1 MSNVQR
7 TWTINGK
14 QTKLRFPPGRRLLDI
29 LRDDLGLTG
38 SKESCGEGACGA
50 CTVLVNKEP
59 VVSCILPAGQLVNG
73 TDILTIE
80 GIEKKRIGRVIQQ
93 AFLECGAVQC
103 GFCIPGMVVAA
114 YALLI
119 KNPKPSVRAIR
130 EALAGNLCRCTG
142 YTKIIQAVKLAATR
156 MPQRK

>member
-1 MSNVQR
+1 M
-7 TWTINGK
+7 
-14 QTKLRFPPGRRLLDI
+14 
-29 LRDDLGLTG
+29 
-38 SKESCGEGACGA
+38 
-50 CTVLVNKEP
+50 
-59 VVSCILPAGQLVNG
+59 
-73 TDILTIE
+73 
-80 GIEKKRIGRVIQQ
+80 
-93 AFLECGAVQC
+93 QC